1 MVVLLHTAG
10 MSTSTPRR
18 SGGRTLIDLDPGQLK
33 WILLAREST
42 LRERQLDHQ
51 LTDLRDRVASIGGT
65 IDREIPENAVSA
77 FKRQRVQLPDGTFGF
92 RVVRP
97 EWEKIL
103 TALRRGECNAL
114 MVPDIDRATRDPRT
128 LEDLIDAVELYG
140 LYVASLT
147 GNIDLTTDAGISAAR
162 GLVNQ
167 RNQESR
173 NTARRVIDG
182 QRHAAMKG
190 GNHGGKN
197 RPFGWRKDR
206 VHLSKRE
213 AEHIRREI
221 PRILAGVRPIT
232 VAREWNERRIPTVN
246 GSQWHAATIKNIFTG
261 PRIAGY
267 VVYRGEIL
275 YGPDGKPVKG
285 QWEPILT
292 EEEYEAVTAKWK
304 PTSRIPSRL
313 GAIGRG
319 MGTYYLLSP
328 FLRCGKCNS
337 RMLGGRRNTKNGP
350 VEFYR
355 CPAKGQGGCG
365 SLSRLAAPVNEY
377 IKALV
382 IAEQQKIEFRK
393 LEDLPPWP
401 KAQELAD
408 LQARIDESTR
418 RYEKGQLSSERYWP
432 SLARMEADEAELKRE
447 RRQYEG
453 QQQRRMRAVANLA
466 EEWDKPDFTME
477 QKQAA
482 IGATLTAVI
491 IKPVGRGSPVPPGPH
506 SAGIPGKRHGGI
518 TKPGNKRDPGGT
530 IPAGVTF
537 LSYPLSLLRRHL
549 RCPGSRSARPFFAHS
564 SDRGGAFLSCSSA
577 HSSGVGIITFS
588 PVFGFFLRFAVVASP
603 PLGHGAGRAVPSG
616 TLGVRPLVRPVVRVR
631 A

>member
-1 MVVLLHTAG
+1 

-18 SGGRTLIDLDPGQLK
+18 TGGRTLIDLDPGQLK

-42 LRERQLDHQ
+42 LRDRQIDNQ
-51 LTDLRDRVASIGGT
+51 LTDLRARVASIGGQV
-65 IDREIPENAVSA
+65 DREIPENAVSA
-77 FKRQRVQLPDGTFGF
+77 FKRKRVELPDGTFGF

-173 NTARRVIDG
+173 NTSRRVIDG

-190 GNHGGKN
+190 GNHGGYR
-197 RPFGWRKDR
+197 RPYGWRKDR
-206 VHLSKRE
+206 IHVSKRE
-213 AEHIRREI
+213 AANIRREI
-221 PRILAGVRPIT
+221 PRILAGVRAIT
-232 VAREWNERRIPTVN
+232 IAREWNERGIPTVM
-246 GSQWHAATIKNIFTG
+246 GSQWQAATIKNIFTG
-261 PRIAGY
+261 PRVAGY
-267 VVYRGEIL
+267 VVYQGEIL
-275 YGPDGKPVKG
+275 YGPDGNRVLG

-304 PTSRIPSRL
+304 PDRPVPSRL
-313 GAIGRG
+313 GAIGKG
-319 MGTYYLLSP
+319 HGTAYLLSP
-328 FLRCGKCNS
+328 FVRCGKCNAK
-337 RMLGGRRNTKNGP
+337 MHGGRRNDKHGGP
-350 VEFYR
+350 QQEFYR

-365 SLSRLAAPVNEY
+365 GVSRLAAPIEAY

-382 IAEQQKIEFRK
+382 IAEQQKIQFRR
-393 LEDLPPWP
+393 LDDVPPWP
-401 KAQELAD
+401 KAQELANI
-408 LQARIDESTR
+408 QERIEESTR
-418 RYEKGQLSSERYWP
+418 RYEAGTYTAERYFS
-432 SLARMEADEAELKRE
+432 SLARMEEREAELKRE

-453 QQQRRMRAVANLA
+453 RQQTRRHAIVNLA

-482 IGATLTAVI
+482 IAETLTAVI
-491 IKPVGRGSPVPPGPH
+491 IKPVG
-506 SAGIPGKRHGGI
+506 K
-518 TKPGNKRDPGGT
+518 N
-530 IPAGVTF
+530 
-537 LSYPLSLLRRHL
+537 RRFH
-549 RCPGSRSARPFFAHS
+549 PDHI
-564 SDRGGAFLSCSSA
+564 
-577 HSSGVGIITFS
+577 V
-588 PVFGFFLRFAVVASP
+588 PVFREND
-603 PLGHGAGRAVPSG
+603 
-616 TLGVRPLVRPVVRVR
+616 TDT
-631 A
+631 

>member
-1 MVVLLHTAG
+1 M
-10 MSTSTPRR
+10 
-18 SGGRTLIDLDPGQLK
+18 
-33 WILLAREST
+33 LAREST

-51 LTDLRDRVASIGGT
+51 LTDLRARVASIGGQ

-77 FKRQRVQLPDGTFGF
+77 FKRKRVDLPDGTYGF

-173 NTARRVIDG
+173 NTSRRVIDG

-190 GNHGGKN
+190 GNHGGRN
-197 RPFGWRKDR
+197 RPYGWRKDR
-206 VHLSKRE
+206 IHLSKRE

-232 VAREWNERRIPTVN
+232 LAREWNERGIPTVT
-246 GSQWHAATIKNIFTG
+246 GSEWHDATIKNIFTG

-275 YGPDGKPVKG
+275 YDADGNKVRG

-292 EEEYEAVTAKWK
+292 DEEYEAVTAKWK
-304 PTSRIPSRL
+304 PDRPVPSRL

-319 MGTYYLLSP
+319 HGTVYLLSP
-328 FLRCGKCNS
+328 FLRCGKCNA
-337 RMLGGRRNTKNGP
+337 RMVGARRTNSHGEL

-365 SLSRLAAPVNEY
+365 SVSRLAAPVNEY

-382 IAEQQKIEFRK
+382 IADQQKIQFRR
-393 LEDLPPWP
+393 LEELPPWP

-418 RYEKGQLSSERYWP
+418 RYEAGEYSAERYWP
-432 SLARMEADEAELKRE
+432 SLARMEAREAELKRE

-453 QQQRRMRAVANLA
+453 RQQTRRRAIANLA

-482 IGATLTAVI
+482 IAETLTAVI
-491 IKPVGRGSPVPPGPH
+491 IKPVGRNVKFHPDHIV
-506 SAGIPGKRHGGI
+506 
-518 TKPGNKRDPGGT
+518 
-530 IPAGVTF
+530 
-537 LSYPLSLLRRHL
+537 
-549 RCPGSRSARPFFAHS
+549 
-564 SDRGGAFLSCSSA
+564 
-577 HSSGVGIITFS
+577 
-588 PVFGFFLRFAVVASP
+588 PVFRESD
-603 PLGHGAGRAVPSG
+603 
-616 TLGVRPLVRPVVRVR
+616 TME
-631 A
+631 